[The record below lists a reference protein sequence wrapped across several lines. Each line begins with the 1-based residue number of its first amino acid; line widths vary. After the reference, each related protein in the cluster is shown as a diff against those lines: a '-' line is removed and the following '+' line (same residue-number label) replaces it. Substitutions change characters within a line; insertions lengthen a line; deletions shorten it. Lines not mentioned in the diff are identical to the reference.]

1 MKLIPIVFFIV
12 LNTQLLF
19 AKLHLQQDI
28 KPENY
33 YIGSIIKYS
42 INLVSDTTGYF
53 LQFPNEKLSTEQ
65 YDMSLNT
72 TTSNSAIYNIQCW
85 ETGEIWLPS
94 LTVIVSDLQNT
105 ETAIVLDSIK
115 VLIKSSLDKSTNEL
129 KSIKQNKTIEID
141 VWKRYFFYSLS
152 VLAILILIYLQ
163 YNKTNSNPF
172 KRGQTSSSYS
182 NTFESL
188 YTEINNLKIN
198 QPVNNINAEKY
209 YLAITTIF
217 KKFLKIQFFIN
228 STEMTTIELVD
239 FLKSVKNVNTE
250 LLLELVALLERAD
263 SIKFAKQLPTLNDV
277 ENDKLFLQKVL
288 TQLKVLKTEI
298 NELD

>member
-1 MKLIPIVFFIV
+1 MKLISIVFFVV
-12 LNTQLLF
+12 LNIQLIF

-72 TTSNSAIYNIQCW
+72 TTNNSAIYNIQCW

-239 FLKSVKNVNTE
+239 FLKSVKNVNKE

>member
-72 TTSNSAIYNIQCW
+72 TTNNSAIYNIQCW